1 MSKRVNLLF
10 IFVFLALNG
19 LPVYA
24 VAYEEISPIKIIFQ
38 LIFYIVIFILVVFF
52 TLYGTRLI
60 AKNFKGIAS
69 SKYISLLDAM
79 NIPGGTKIII
89 TKINSKIYI
98 LATTNNNTNVVDI
111 IDEEDFPTYDEK
123 FDTYLSK
130 YANKNHYEY
139 KINRKLENLFNR
151 INIKKDKEGRND
163 EKKY

>member
-1 MSKRVNLLF
+1 MNKRINLLF
-10 IFVFLALNG
+10 VFVFLILNG

-24 VAYEEISPIKIIFQ
+24 AGYEEISPIKIVFQ
-38 LIFYIVIFILVVFF
+38 LIFYIVIFILVIFF

-69 SKYISLLDAM
+69 SKYISLLDVM
-79 NIPGGTKIII
+79 NIPGGTKIVI

-111 IDEEDFPTYDEK
+111 IDEENFPTYDEN

-130 YANKNHYEY
+130 YVNKNHYDH
-139 KINRKLENLFNR
+139 KINKKLENLFNR